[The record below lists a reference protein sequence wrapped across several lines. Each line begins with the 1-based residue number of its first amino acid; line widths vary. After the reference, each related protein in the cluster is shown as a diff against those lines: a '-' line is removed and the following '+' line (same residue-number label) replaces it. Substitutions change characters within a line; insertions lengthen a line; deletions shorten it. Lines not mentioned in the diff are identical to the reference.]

1 MAFVI
6 VRTMFFT
13 KTGLTD
19 AWKNCYTHSN
29 VQRKGAA
36 SHDVRSMEQNE
47 RHDDVRGYVHV
58 HVLCFVMRSPPCIVF
73 GKWCKEGVRIGTPSF
88 FFFLWNGRQRKD
100 ETLP

>member
-6 VRTMFFT
+6 VRRMFFY
-13 KTGLTD
+13 
-19 AWKNCYTHSN
+19 KNR
-29 VQRKGAA
+29 V
-36 SHDVRSMEQNE
+36 DSMEQNE